1 MENIFTISKPNIEDD
16 SIPESINIDNLYE
29 KKRERDLAQLKIFNR
44 MLVRVQKKIQIT
56 SRQRGGEKLCWFV
69 VPEIMLGVPLYDQ
82 GSCIG
87 YIMDKL
93 KTDGFRVQYFH
104 PNMLM
109 ISWDHWV
116 PSYVIEEIK
125 QKTGK
130 VFDNY
135 GNEMGAPDNNQY
147 GYNNDPMQNQYNGSS
162 EYQSG
167 NTNVVFQKEDGVFR
181 KSRKI
186 DKKYTPI
193 DEYKPK
199 GSVVFDESLLFD
211 MNKRKFT

>member
-1 MENIFTISKPNIEDD
+1 MENIFTITKPNIIDD
-16 SIPESINIDNLYE
+16 SIPESMNIDNLYE

-44 MLVRVQKKIQIT
+44 MLVRVQKKIQTT

-93 KTDGFRVQYFH
+93 KTDGFRVQYIH

-125 QKTGK
+125 QKTGR
-130 VFDNY
+130 VYDNY
-135 GNEMGAPDNNQY
+135 GNEMNTPDNQLHQQY
-147 GYNNDPMQNQYNGSS
+147 QYNESS
-162 EYQSG
+162 TSQGG
-167 NTNVVFQKEDGVFR
+167 NTNVIFQKEDGVFR
-181 KSRKI
+181 KSRKT

-193 DEYKPK
+193 DDYKPK
-199 GSVVFDESLLFD
+199 GNVVFDESLLFD